1 MAARWSSKDL
11 KKRKGVRRKGKKYG
25 NKRTLY
31 NGRYYDSKA
40 EANHAKKL
48 DWRIKAGE
56 VKKWEPQHTFKLEV
70 NGHLV
75 TTYRID
81 FRVVLA
87 DGSIEYHEVK
97 GYPTEGWKI
106 KWELTKAIWEDI
118 SEKGATLLLYKS

>member
-1 MAARWSSKDL
+1 MGARWSSKDL
-11 KKRKGVRRKGKKYG
+11 KAGKGNRRKKKKYG

-31 NGRYYDSKA
+31 DGRYYDSIA
-40 EANHAKKL
+40 EANHAKNL

-56 VKKWEPQHTFKLEV
+56 VKEWTPQHTFRLKV

-81 FRVVLA
+81 FRVVLS

-97 GYPTEGWKI
+97 GHPTKDWKI
-106 KWELTKAIWEDI
+106 KWELTKAIWKDI
-118 SEKGATLLLYKS
+118 AEKGAKLLLYKS